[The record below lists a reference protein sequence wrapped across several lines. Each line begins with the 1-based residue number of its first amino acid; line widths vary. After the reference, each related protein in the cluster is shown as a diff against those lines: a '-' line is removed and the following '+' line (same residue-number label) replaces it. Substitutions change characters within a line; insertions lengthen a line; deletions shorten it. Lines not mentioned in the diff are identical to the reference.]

1 MGEGAGAESVFQ
13 MLSVKVVPRYH
24 SAGLHFL
31 VHSSSID
38 LFKRCPRF
46 LSRRLWH
53 QRMQTGQRFVGDP
66 FGMLDVGTGD

>member
-1 MGEGAGAESVFQ
+1 MGEGAGGESVFQ